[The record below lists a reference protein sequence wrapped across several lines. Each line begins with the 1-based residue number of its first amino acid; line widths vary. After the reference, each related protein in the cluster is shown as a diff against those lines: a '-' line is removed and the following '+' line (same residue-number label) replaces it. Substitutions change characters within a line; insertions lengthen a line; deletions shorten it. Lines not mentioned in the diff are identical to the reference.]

1 MFIGRVVV
9 EDGSKLPVQAAPQ
22 AGTPNPLALVT
33 VQARR
38 GGLTPTAAVRA
49 DGTFLL
55 ANLDGEFDIRLS
67 LIPIGYWVKSMTFGS
82 IDLTKSTLI
91 SGDSALNTLEIRV
104 VLTTEAPDKAS
115 AGVTV
120 SGTVVGLP
128 ENASTPRW
136 VTLQSQGGAAV
147 NGLVEQRMAQTTPAS
162 DGTFAIRHVPPGNYA
177 ARIQVPGSPTG
188 AGTPV
193 VAGARDVNG
202 INLSLSAQLTS
213 CGFDRVAVAQG
224 TPMIAR
230 VDEKLPGIWIWRS
243 VRSYWGAAVGPQP
256 DIRIRTSA
264 SGVVVLSDVSYPF
277 AMKGITIKLPDEVLG
292 RLKREAQASGRSVA
306 ALIRE
311 RIEIPQNV
319 AESVFALTA
328 DLAGSLEGG
337 RRAAT
342 NDRRKF
348 HRP

>member
-1 MFIGRVVV
+1 
-9 EDGSKLPVQAAPQ
+9 
-22 AGTPNPLALVT
+22 
-33 VQARR
+33 
-38 GGLTPTAAVRA
+38 
-49 DGTFLL
+49 
-55 ANLDGEFDIRLS
+55 
-67 LIPIGYWVKSMTFGS
+67 
-82 IDLTKSTLI
+82 
-91 SGDSALNTLEIRV
+91 
-104 VLTTEAPDKAS
+104 
-115 AGVTV
+115 
-120 SGTVVGLP
+120 
-128 ENASTPRW
+128 
-136 VTLQSQGGAAV
+136 
-147 NGLVEQRMAQTTPAS
+147 
-162 DGTFAIRHVPPGNYA
+162 
-177 ARIQVPGSPTG
+177 
-188 AGTPV
+188 
-193 VAGARDVNG
+193 
-202 INLSLSAQLTS
+202 
-213 CGFDRVAVAQG
+213 
-224 TPMIAR
+224 MIAR

-243 VRSYWGAAVGPQP
+243 VRSYWGAAFGPQA

-348 HRP
+348 HRT